1 LEKQKHRRLAREMTE
16 LHIIGGE
23 PCPVPLYPW
32 VKEVTV

>member
-1 LEKQKHRRLAREMTE
+1 MTE